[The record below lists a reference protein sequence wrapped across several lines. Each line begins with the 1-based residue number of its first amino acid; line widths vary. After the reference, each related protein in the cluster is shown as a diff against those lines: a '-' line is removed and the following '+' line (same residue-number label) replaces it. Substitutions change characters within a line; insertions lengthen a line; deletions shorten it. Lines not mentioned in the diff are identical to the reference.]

1 VQEGNFIIK
10 EIAISKT
17 TAKFLAVNYTFIDSK
32 FNSILSQNHTLTFNS
47 LPSGSNPK
55 KKKKEEFSL
64 SPPTSNPTGGMAPHT
79 RETQS
84 YKCPASQAIISLHTY
99 TPKPD
104 LSFTIIKIDNKC
116 YIHISLFSW
125 YLLEYLKI
133 KIVVELFKKGK
144 EVVPECYV
152 FWFGIPIPKPSNL
165 HSYKMLLFVGDFSFK
180 RGKVK

>member
-1 VQEGNFIIK
+1 
-10 EIAISKT
+10 
-17 TAKFLAVNYTFIDSK
+17 
-32 FNSILSQNHTLTFNS
+32 
-47 LPSGSNPK
+47 
-55 KKKKEEFSL
+55 
-64 SPPTSNPTGGMAPHT
+64 MAPHT

-116 YIHISLFSW
+116 YCHISFFSS
-125 YLLEYLKI
+125 YLLESLKI

-144 EVVPECYV
+144 EVVPESFV
-152 FWFGIPIPKPSNL
+152 FWFGILIPKPSNL
-165 HSYKMLLFVGDFSFK
+165 RSYKMLLFVGDFSFK